1 MAWIFQRRVDM
12 DDLTDDLRIRIH
24 YKLES
29 GQLPYDCATKV
40 SGRPAT
46 GETCAACDSAIDEG
60 LVMECLVG
68 AGAQRGFDSTS
79 SASNCG
85 TTRGAP
91 PSHSRRP
98 VVTPPTLPSEPLATA
113 CAPSSCPLH

>member
-29 GQLPYDCATKV
+29 GQLPYDSATKV

-46 GETCAACDSAIDEG
+46 GETCAACDSTIDEG

-79 SASNCG
+79 SASSCG
-85 TTRGAP
+85 TTSGD
-91 PSHSRRP
+91 SHTNRP
-98 VVTPPTLPSEPLATA
+98 HSTFTCLGLRA
-113 CAPSSCPLH
+113 

>member
-12 DDLTDDLRIRIH
+12 DDLTEDLRIRIH

-29 GQLPYDCATKV
+29 GQLPYDSATKV

-68 AGAQRGFDSTS
+68 AGGRTAWVRFHVLCFELWNDE
-79 SASNCG
+79 
-85 TTRGAP
+85 
-91 PSHSRRP
+91 RRQP
-98 VVTPPTLPSEPLATA
+98 HKQTA
-113 CAPSSCPLH
+113 

>member
-29 GQLPYDCATKV
+29 GQLPYDCPTKV

-46 GETCAACDSAIDEG
+46 GETWAVRRTNDPGRQGSTAPDFAA
-60 LVMECLVG
+60 
-68 AGAQRGFDSTS
+68 
-79 SASNCG
+79 
-85 TTRGAP
+85 AP
-91 PSHSRRP
+91 PPHSP
-98 VVTPPTLPSEPLATA
+98 VSEQVRSA
-113 CAPSSCPLH
+113 CTSCCTSCACPCFLHSTVR

>member
-29 GQLPYDCATKV
+29 GQLPYDCPTKV

-46 GETCAACDSAIDEG
+46 GETRAACDSAIDEG

-68 AGAQRGFDSTS
+68 AGGR
-79 SASNCG
+79 
-85 TTRGAP
+85 
-91 PSHSRRP
+91 
-98 VVTPPTLPSEPLATA
+98 TA
-113 CAPSSCPLH
+113 WEHAPSSELWPEPSFPTSRGRSRPT

>member
-29 GQLPYDCATKV
+29 GQLPYDSATTV

-46 GETCAACDSAIDEG
+46 GETCAACDSAIDEE
-60 LVMECLVG
+60 LVMKCLVG

-79 SASNCG
+79 SASSCG
-85 TTRGAP
+85 TTRGGSYTNRP
-91 PSHSRRP
+91 HSTFTCIVLR
-98 VVTPPTLPSEPLATA
+98 A
-113 CAPSSCPLH
+113 

>member
-1 MAWIFQRRVDM
+1 M

-68 AGAQRGFDSTS
+68 AGGRTAWVRFHVLCFELWNDE
-79 SASNCG
+79 
-85 TTRGAP
+85 
-91 PSHSRRP
+91 RRQP
-98 VVTPPTLPSEPLATA
+98 HKQTA
-113 CAPSSCPLH
+113 